1 LHGGVHA
8 LTAIWGRI
16 GHGTTALTDKL
27 KDFFVGSTRRGQVRY
42 LNFTGMVIW
51 GIAVAA
57 LGVALFSAIVNLW
70 AVVDVTPP
78 ASANAP
84 AATAI
89 ADQPHKVTFVWG
101 LFSLH
106 LSKTTGLMVMAAVA
120 GALGG
125 WTTAIR
131 LFAFWAGE
139 RKLKATWP
147 WWFGNRVLGGAA
159 LALIVY
165 LLIRA
170 GLFGSESAT
179 GDVNPYGTAAFAA
192 LVGLFTRQAMTKL
205 QAVFDT
211 LFQTVAADGEEEA
224 GEAAE
229 LDQGQPSVQDIKE
242 SRKEKQVPAQEEGHE
257 RRGRRSGKAGQTG
270 SESGR

>member
-1 LHGGVHA
+1 
-8 LTAIWGRI
+8 
-16 GHGTTALTDKL
+16 
-27 KDFFVGSTRRGQVRY
+27 
-42 LNFTGMVIW
+42 MVIW

-70 AVVDVTPP
+70 PVVEVTPP
-78 ASANAP
+78 ADA
-84 AATAI
+84 AATTKI
-89 ADQPHKVTFVWG
+89 VEQTQKVTFVWG
-101 LFSLH
+101 LFSLD
-106 LSKTTGLMVMAAVA
+106 LSKTTGLMLLAAVA

-139 RKLKATWP
+139 RKLVATWP

-170 GLFGSESAT
+170 GLFGSASAT

-205 QAVFDT
+205 QALFDT
-211 LFQTVAADGEEEA
+211 LFQTVTEDGEEEA

-229 LDQGQPSVQDIKE
+229 LDQGQPTPEDIRE
-242 SRKEKQVPAQEEGHE
+242 SRKRREGRERGQGRE
-257 RRGRRSGKAGQTG
+257 RRGAQRRGKP
-270 SESGR
+270 S

>member
-1 LHGGVHA
+1 VGGW
-8 LTAIWGRI
+8 TE
-16 GHGTTALTDKL
+16 KL
-27 KDFFVGSTRRGQVRY
+27 KNFFLGSKGPGDERY
-42 LNFTGMVIW
+42 LNYFGMVFW
-51 GIAVAA
+51 GVLVAA

-70 AVVDVTPP
+70 AVVEVTPP
-78 ASANAP
+78 ASADA
-84 AATAI
+84 AATTNVV
-89 ADQPHKVTFVWG
+89 DQTHEVNFVWG
-101 LFSLH
+101 LFSVQ
-106 LSKTTGLMVMAAVA
+106 LSKTTGLMVLAAIA

-125 WTTAIR
+125 WTTSIR

-139 RKLKATWP
+139 QKLKATWP

-159 LALIVY
+159 LALVVY

-211 LFQTVAADGEEEA
+211 LFQTGAEGAQVGETSEA
-224 GEAAE
+224 GEAVE
-229 LDQGQPSVQDIKE
+229 LDQGQPSAEDITE
-242 SRKEKQVPAQEEGHE
+242 FRQ
-257 RRGRRSGKAGQTG
+257 RRAAKRAGKSGKANQTG
-270 SESGR
+270 GESGR

>member
-1 LHGGVHA
+1 L
-8 LTAIWGRI
+8 LSEF
-16 GHGTTALTDKL
+16 TDRL
-27 KDFFVGSTRRGQVRY
+27 KDFFVGSTRRGEERY
-42 LNFTGMVIW
+42 LNYPGMVIW
-51 GIAVAA
+51 GITVAA

-70 AVVDVTPP
+70 SVVEVTPPGSANAAATTAVVDQT
-78 ASANAP
+78 
-84 AATAI
+84 
-89 ADQPHKVTFVWG
+89 HKVNFVWG
-101 LFSLH
+101 LFSLE
-106 LSKTTGLMVMAAVA
+106 LSKTTGLMVLAGVA

-147 WWFGNRVLGGAA
+147 WWFGNRVLGGAV

-211 LFQTVAADGEEEA
+211 LFQTPTGDGEEEA

-229 LDQGQPSVQDIKE
+229 LDAGQPTPEDIRE
-242 SRKEKQVPAQEEGHE
+242 SRKGKEGRGRSEGRE
-257 RRGRRSGKAGQTG
+257 RRGARRSGKPSQTG
-270 SESGR
+270 SESGS

>member
-1 LHGGVHA
+1 
-8 LTAIWGRI
+8 
-16 GHGTTALTDKL
+16 
-27 KDFFVGSTRRGQVRY
+27 
-42 LNFTGMVIW
+42 MVIW

-78 ASANAP
+78 ASANAA
-84 AATAI
+84 AATAV
-89 ADQPHKVTFVWG
+89 ADQTHNVTFVWG
-101 LFSLH
+101 LFSLQ
-106 LSKTTGLMVMAAVA
+106 LSKTTGLMVLAAVA

-211 LFQTVAADGEEEA
+211 LFQATTDGGEEES

-229 LDQGQPSVQDIKE
+229 LDQGQPSAEDIRE
-242 SRKEKQVPAQEEGHE
+242 SRKEKRGGAQAQRQEGRAG
-257 RRGRRSGKAGQTG
+257 RRGGKPSQTG
-270 SESGR
+270 SESGN

>member
-1 LHGGVHA
+1 LHGRVHA
-8 LTAIWGRI
+8 LTAIWGRSSS
-16 GHGTTALTDKL
+16 LSDFTDRL
-27 KDFFVGSTRRGQVRY
+27 KDFFIGPTHRGEERY
-42 LNFTGMVIW
+42 LNYLGMVFW

-57 LGVALFSAIVNLW
+57 LGIALFSAIVNLW
-70 AVVDVTPP
+70 PVVDVTP
-78 ASANAP
+78 SANA
-84 AATAI
+84 ATTTTVV
-89 ADQPHKVTFVWG
+89 DHTHKVNFVWG
-101 LFSLH
+101 LFSLQ
-106 LSKTTGLMVMAAVA
+106 LSKTTGLMVLAGVS

-159 LALIVY
+159 LALVVY

-179 GDVNPYGTAAFAA
+179 GDVNPYGTTAFAA

-211 LFQTVAADGEEEA
+211 LFQTATADGEEEN

-229 LDQGQPSVQDIKE
+229 LDQGQPSTEDIRE
-242 SRKEKQVPAQEEGHE
+242 SRKRRAEPARSRKPPQA
-257 RRGRRSGKAGQTG
+257 GRKP
-270 SESGR
+270 GR